1 MQLSDHDLEVYLTIY
16 NSGKGLISQKDRP
29 DWAFR
34 FLEILSAEGLE
45 LKLHSEEISDS
56 CPYLD
61 KAISILLEDQGEEDW
76 EIDQDDEWD

>member
-1 MQLSDHDLEVYLTIY
+1 MKLSDQELEIFLGIY
-16 NSGKGLISQKDRP
+16 ESAKGLVPIKDRP

-34 FLEILSAEGLE
+34 FLELLDGEGVE
-45 LKLHSEEISDS
+45 LKLYIQEIVDT

-61 KAISILLEDQGEEDW
+61 KAAEIMFEDMEEDW

>member
-1 MQLSDHDLEVYLTIY
+1 MRLSDDELEVFLGIY
-16 NSGKGLISQKDRP
+16 ESAKGLIPQKDRP

-34 FLEILSAEGLE
+34 FLELLDGQGIEI
-45 LKLHSEEISDS
+45 KLYSQEIVDT

-61 KAISILLEDQGEEDW
+61 KAMEIVLEEVEEDW